1 MDKIPFLRTRKTGAR
16 LHAVSLFESFHP
28 AGCVNQFL
36 LAGKE
41 RMTGGANLRR
51 YLGFG

>member
-1 MDKIPFLRTRKTGAR
+1 MDKIPFLRTCTTGAR
-16 LHAVSLFESFHP
+16 LHAVSLFESLDT
-28 AGCVNQFL
+28 AGCVNKLL

-41 RMTGGANLRR
+41 RMTGGTNLRR